1 MPNKEV
7 QVFSYGRYCRSSCA
21 APCHR
26 PGDPTHRPR
35 TNVPASPPY
44 RLKEAGRWRVAA
56 PTGAPS
62 SLCRNLASAARW
74 SSRSPRAARRCPREV
89 CRPHSASPCTG
100 AAVVAPHA
108 SSQLAAVREVRSCCS
123 PREVCPRRRGLTVSR
138 LRRSPVVALPRV
150 RCCPARVVA
159 RRLPRPRG
167 LGDGGPAIAS
177 RCGVERTATGTGM
190 TRP

>member
-1 MPNKEV
+1 MPNREV

-56 PTGAPS
+56 PTRAPS

-74 SSRSPRAARRCPREV
+74 SSRSPRAARRYPREV
-89 CRPHSASPCTG
+89 CRHHSASPCTG

-108 SSQLAAVREVRSCCS
+108 SSQLAAARDVRSCCS
-123 PREVCPRRRGLTVSR
+123 PCEVFPRRRGLAVSR
-138 LRRSPVVALPRV
+138 LRHSPVVAGPV
-150 RCCPARVVA
+150 
-159 RRLPRPRG
+159 RRLPPS
-167 LGDGGPAIAS
+167 P
-177 RCGVERTATGTGM
+177 GTSL
-190 TRP
+190 

>member
-1 MPNKEV
+1 MDHIA
-7 QVFSYGRYCRSSCA
+7 GALCA

-74 SSRSPRAARRCPREV
+74 SSRSPHAARRCPREV
-89 CRPHSASPCTG
+89 CRHHSASPCTE

-108 SSQLAAVREVRSCCS
+108 SSQLAAAHEVRSCCS
-123 PREVCPRRRGLTVSR
+123 PCEVFPTPRTNSDSQLAPKSKREKAPRLPAPRYGL
-138 LRRSPVVALPRV
+138 VALVPPESSGVPPPPRTTTTT
-150 RCCPARVVA
+150 PTPM
-159 RRLPRPRG
+159 RRHR
-167 LGDGGPAIAS
+167 
-177 RCGVERTATGTGM
+177 
-190 TRP
+190 